1 MDFVNRL
8 SNQASLW
15 SALRT
20 VALLQSVGK
29 EGHRLVIDPEINYNN
44 FIDDVMD
51 IIDGTDTYPE
61 AGEG

>member
-20 VALLQSVGK
+20 VALLQSVEK
-29 EGHRLVIDPEINYNN
+29 EGRRLVIHPDLDYNR

-51 IIDGTDTYPE
+51 VIDGTDPYPE

>member
-20 VALLQSVGK
+20 VALLQSVEK
-29 EGHRLVIDPEINYNN
+29 EGRRLVIHPDLDYNR

-51 IIDGTDTYPE
+51 VIDGTDTYPE